1 MEGLIAFRESNS
13 SMANSN
19 DDELSLDKLK
29 VVNGGFKG
37 DAQCED
43 KMGQAKG
50 YRKVATKPSW
60 TKKPDNWSGIEMQE
74 NSTANSANQ

>member
-1 MEGLIAFRESNS
+1 
-13 SMANSN
+13 MANSN

-29 VVNGGFKG
+29 GVNGGFKG

-50 YRKVATKPSW
+50 DRKVATKPSW
-60 TKKPDNWSGIEMQE
+60 TK
-74 NSTANSANQ
+74 NQTTGAE

>member
-1 MEGLIAFRESNS
+1 MTNS
-13 SMANSN
+13 KEN
-19 DDELSLDKLK
+19 ELSLDKLK
-29 VVNGGFKG
+29 GVNGGFKG

-60 TKKPDNWSGIEMQE
+60 TK
-74 NSTANSANQ
+74 NQTTGAE

>member
-13 SMANSN
+13 SMANFN

-29 VVNGGFKG
+29 GVNGGFKG

-43 KMGQAKG
+43 KMGQTKG

-60 TKKPDNWSGIEMQE
+60 TK
-74 NSTANSANQ
+74 NQTTGAE